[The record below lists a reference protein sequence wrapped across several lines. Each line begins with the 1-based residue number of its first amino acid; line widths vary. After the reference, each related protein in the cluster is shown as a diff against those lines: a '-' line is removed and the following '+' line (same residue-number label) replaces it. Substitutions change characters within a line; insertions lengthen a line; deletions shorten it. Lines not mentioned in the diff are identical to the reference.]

1 MGDKKRVDIKNKTI
15 GLYTLQTNIVKD
27 KIFSEGIVY
36 SKREYVRNKY
46 QESAE
51 VFMIVYDFLVKEMI
65 KYIDK
70 PVNAEYPYFHYMDL
84 YNIEKY
90 DNIKPLHIEVP
101 LDEIILFD
109 YKTYTKVMTFKYLG
123 ENEEEEKEFE
133 YEIEKQGL
141 NYYKI
146 MMSNFYIQYK
156 NKIIDSWKNLFRY
169 NKDFKKGDYTNN
181 EMGIMGAS
189 FCIKKEWIV

>member
-1 MGDKKRVDIKNKTI
+1 MGDKKRMGNRNKTI
-15 GLYTLQTNIVKD
+15 KLYTLQTNTVKD
-27 KIFSEGIVY
+27 KLFSDGIVY

-51 VFMIVYDFLVKEMI
+51 VFILVYDFLVKEMI

-90 DNIKPLHIEVP
+90 DNIKPLHVEVP
-101 LDEIILFD
+101 LDEIVLFD

-123 ENEEEEKEFE
+123 EDEEEEKEFE
-133 YEIEKQGL
+133 NEIEKQGL

-146 MMSNFYIQYK
+146 MMSNFYVQYK

-169 NKDFKKGDYTNN
+169 NEDFKKGDYTNK
-181 EMGIMGAS
+181 EMGIMGVS